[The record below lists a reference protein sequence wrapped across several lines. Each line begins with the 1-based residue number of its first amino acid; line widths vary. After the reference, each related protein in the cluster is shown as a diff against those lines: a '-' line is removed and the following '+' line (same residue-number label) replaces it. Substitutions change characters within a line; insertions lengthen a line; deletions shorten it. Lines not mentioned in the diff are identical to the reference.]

1 MIKTANFISFVM
13 VNVTLGKVNDFIS
26 DIKRID
32 TIKTIEKTYGVYD
45 VVLQIVG
52 IDTPEIFNTVSTIR
66 KHESVRSTMTLSIID
81 YKSKVCLG

>member
-66 KHESVRSTMTLSIID
+66 KHESVRSTMTLSTID